1 MAADQLIRTYHK
13 LLSLLAAA
21 ITYDGY
27 LSSVERYDPAT
38 TREKKDLSLSLQRVA
53 GGGADGDGAGPFAER
68 EQPQCEK
75 ELIWSRPIFFFRP
88 APRVRQ

>member
-21 ITYDGY
+21 TTYDGY

-38 TREKKDLSLSLQRVA
+38 NAWQAVAPMATARAPLLRENSRSVRKNCRV
-53 GGGADGDGAGPFAER
+53 
-68 EQPQCEK
+68 
-75 ELIWSRPIFFFRP
+75 IWSRPIFFFRRSP
-88 APRVRQ
+88 SGSE